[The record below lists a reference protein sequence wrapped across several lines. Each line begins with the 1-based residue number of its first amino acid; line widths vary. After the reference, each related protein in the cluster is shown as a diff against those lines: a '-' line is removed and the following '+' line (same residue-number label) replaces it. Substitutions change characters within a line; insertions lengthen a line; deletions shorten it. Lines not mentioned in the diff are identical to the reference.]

1 MDENFGLGPAHL
13 FKIICSSDNVS
24 MACHSV
30 HPVVGGVDSRGTS
43 SKLYISQ
50 HSFWVP
56 QSYSSVWPPQAGEEG
71 THFRPSG
78 QSRVDSAMHQGE
90 APFWACFCRLHRLTC
105 WIQEDTGDSSS
116 SGRQAGLW
124 HPLKVKV
131 PHLKFTQNPQ
141 CLQKLLPSGKWYK
154 ICHVW
159 RLTFGHNKFQLRNL
173 IIVLNN

>member
-1 MDENFGLGPAHL
+1 
-13 FKIICSSDNVS
+13 

-30 HPVVGGVDSRGTS
+30 HPVVGGLDSRGIS

-50 HSFWVP
+50 CSFWIR
-56 QSYSSVWPPQAGEEG
+56 QSCSSAWLPQAGEEG
-71 THFRPSG
+71 THLRPSD
-78 QSRVDSAMHQGE
+78 QSRVDSAMRQGE
-90 APFWACFCRLHRLTC
+90 APYWAYVCRLHRLTC

-116 SGRQAGLW
+116 SGRRAGPW

-131 PHLKFTQNPQ
+131 PHLKFTKNPQ
-141 CLQKLLPSGKWYK
+141 CLQQLLPSGKWYK

-159 RLTFGHNKFQLRNL
+159 RLTFGHSKFQLGNL